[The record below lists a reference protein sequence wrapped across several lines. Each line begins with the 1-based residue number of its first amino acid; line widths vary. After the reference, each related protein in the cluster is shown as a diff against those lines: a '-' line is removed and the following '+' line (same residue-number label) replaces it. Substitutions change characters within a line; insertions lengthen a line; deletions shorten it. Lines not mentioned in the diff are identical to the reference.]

1 MAIEHHTL
9 PPDFLQGKSPDISLA
24 PIDFTSTPLAQ
35 YKDHYAVVLDGVLSK
50 EECGALLA
58 AAEAQTGGVW
68 EQAMINGGGNK
79 QTLSLEARD
88 CGRIIWDS
96 PEVVQLIWNRIRD
109 HVPELDVL
117 EKRPLVTG
125 TTTKVKRWKVSRLN
139 ERMRFLKYGG
149 GQYFRR
155 RLKLPRPPRPQ
166 LTSVSSLRR
175 PLYRAKLREV
185 VLHAALIPE
194 RFNIGFRRRQ
204 TPGRSNEVLF
214 VHHER
219 EIGRGTKNWQDTALP
234 AKEPAAFRRRSRERC
249 QVHNEDGSYV

>member
-149 GQYFRR
+149 GQYFRPHCDG
-155 RLKLPRPPRPQ
+155 LYTAPSSEKSFFTLHLYLNDSTSASDEGKLQGGATRFYSYTMRE
-166 LTSVSSLRR
+166 
-175 PLYRAKLREV
+175 KLDVE
-185 VLHAALIPE
+185 PK
-194 RFNIGFRRRQ
+194 
-204 TPGRSNEVLF
+204 
-214 VHHER
+214 
-219 EIGRGTKNWQDTALP
+219 IGRILLFQQRNLLHSGEEVESGVKFTMRTDLMYEKAD
-234 AKEPAAFRRRSRERC
+234 EGE
-249 QVHNEDGSYV
+249 